1 MQNKKENSLMNIF
14 VYFLIVI
21 LILLIIAPPVTRIF
35 FKKEKTNNNINSN
48 NIKNATALIC
58 RKETTVG
65 TMIYNITVTSNYA
78 NNILNKVTFNYELPK
93 MPDTTVTDNPVI
105 TEINNIRNT
114 GIVEETSTEKSTIFI
129 LTKEN
134 KEKNP
139 TNTSLDSF
147 FQPLKEQKANL
158 ESLGYTC
165 QSLTA

>member
-35 FKKEKTNNNINSN
+35 LKEEKTNNNSN
-48 NIKNATALIC
+48 GIKTATALIC
-58 RKETTVG
+58 RKEVTVG
-65 TMIYNITVTSNYA
+65 TSIYNVSVTSNYS
-78 NNILNKVTFNYELPK
+78 NNNLNKVTFNYQ
-93 MPDTTVTDNPVI
+93 MPEIIDNTVTDNPVI